1 MFSDMSTYLNK
12 NMSLN
17 IWILFF
23 YTQLQKK
30 NVSPSDKNVLK
41 ASSATLVLFWC
52 FGPSEPLAC

>member
-41 ASSATLVLFWC
+41 ASSATRVLF
-52 FGPSEPLAC
+52 